1 LLRLLE
7 FADGDSYIP
16 GGVLN
21 VTRGSDR
28 VPSLLYHAQILALA
42 LPVGQLPDPQCHASV
57 IKSRVACVW
66 LNLNAH

>member
-1 LLRLLE
+1 MLRLLK
-7 FADGDSYIP
+7 FVDGDSHIP

-21 VTRGSDR
+21 VTRGTER

-57 IKSRVACVW
+57 IKSRIASVR
-66 LNLNAH
+66 LNLNAL